1 MLVASRSIML
11 VRQRIGILFMILFL
25 PINGPIL
32 RLVIQEL
39 INRPLPIGEFDFFV
53 ICVFLFLGGG
63 IMTFTP
69 KLKFAFHLI
78 E

>member
-25 PINGPIL
+25 PIIWSIL
-32 RLVIQEL
+32 RFVIQDL

>member
-1 MLVASRSIML
+1 MLGAYRSIML

-32 RLVIQEL
+32 RLVLQEL
-39 INRPLPIGEFDFFV
+39 INRPLPIGEFDFFA
-53 ICVFLFLGGG
+53 ICVLMFLGGG
-63 IMTFTP
+63 VMTFTP
-69 KLKFAFHLI
+69 KLRFAFHVI

>member
-1 MLVASRSIML
+1 ML

-39 INRPLPIGEFDFFV
+39 INRPLSIGEFDFFV

>member
-11 VRQRIGILFMILFL
+11 VRQSIGILFMILFL

-39 INRPLPIGEFDFFV
+39 INRPLPIGEFDFFA
-53 ICVFLFLGGG
+53 I
-63 IMTFTP
+63 
-69 KLKFAFHLI
+69 
-78 E
+78 

>member
-63 IMTFTP
+63 VMTFTP

>member
-11 VRQRIGILFMILFL
+11 VRQRIGILFMVLFL

-39 INRPLPIGEFDFFV
+39 INRPLPIGEFDFFA
-53 ICVFLFLGGG
+53 ICVLMFLGGG
-63 IMTFTP
+63 VMTFTP
-69 KLKFAFHLI
+69 KLKFAFHII

>member
-39 INRPLPIGEFDFFV
+39 INRPLPIGEFDFFI